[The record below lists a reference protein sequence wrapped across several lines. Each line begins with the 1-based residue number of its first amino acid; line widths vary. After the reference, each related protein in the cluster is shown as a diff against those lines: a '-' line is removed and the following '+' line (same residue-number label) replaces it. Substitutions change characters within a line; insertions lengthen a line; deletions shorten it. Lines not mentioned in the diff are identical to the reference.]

1 MPHGAPQSWPVGQSA
16 EEWALSERA
25 GKGFQRVC
33 QPLPEAASRAYTGQE
48 AATGQD
54 RVTPNPASTRTAIIT
69 PSSQK
74 QPCSLGRHGWVPR
87 NGVNKALSSS
97 VFRETQPHGFLAS
110 CGKSGHSFASK
121 VWGAGHD
128 FGPTIGASA
137 TAAGFLLGS
146 PFCELRRTH
155 VQPPDFLLSSPDKSH
170 LHPSLGCGPGYR
182 PITGFSAPAPAGPIP
197 SWLQMSPWLW
207 GPARWPQPLLASCPP
222 APQGR
227 SFLGHQK
234 R

>member
-1 MPHGAPQSWPVGQSA
+1 M
-16 EEWALSERA
+16 SERA

-54 RVTPNPASTRTAIIT
+54 RVTPNPASTHTAIIT

-74 QPCSLGRHGWVPR
+74 QPCSLGRHGWV
-87 NGVNKALSSS
+87 NKAVSSS

-110 CGKSGHSFASK
+110 CGKSGHSFTSK
-121 VWGAGHD
+121 VWGAGRD

-146 PFCELRRTH
+146 PFCELRGTH
-155 VQPPDFLLSSPDKSH
+155 GQPPDFLLSSPDKSH

-222 APQGR
+222 SPQGR